1 MSASTT
7 QRIGAAFAKGKIEM
21 WELFEASVPSFLL
34 LDSMYLLS
42 VYRMLLQVNNSC
54 CEDANGDPHDPPPL
68 ALPVSTV
75 SVVLQSSGDAHPL
88 E

>member
-1 MSASTT
+1 MSPSTT
-7 QRIGAAFAKGKIEM
+7 QRIETAFRKGKIEM
-21 WELFEASVPSFLL
+21 WELFEASASSFLL

-54 CEDANGDPHDPPPL
+54 CEDANGDPQDPPPL

-75 SVVLQSSGDAHPL
+75 SVVRQSSGDAHPL